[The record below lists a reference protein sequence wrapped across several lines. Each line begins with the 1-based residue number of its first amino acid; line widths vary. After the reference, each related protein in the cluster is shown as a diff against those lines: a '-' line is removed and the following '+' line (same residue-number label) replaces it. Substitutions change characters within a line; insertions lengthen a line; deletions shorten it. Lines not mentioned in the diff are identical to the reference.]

1 MSVIDDYLA
10 RFDEST
16 RLELERIRD
25 IAMQH
30 IPEAQETI
38 SYAMPTIK
46 SGGKSIIGF
55 DAHKNH
61 IGIYPYGGHVL
72 QQIDFPQS
80 YGLSTGALRVPY
92 GEPISE
98 KLLKEIISLKLKRL

>member
-1 MSVIDDYLA
+1 MSVIDDYLT
-10 RFDEST
+10 RFDRNT

-25 IAMQH
+25 IAMKY
-30 IPEAQETI
+30 IPEPQEAI

-61 IGIYPYGGHVL
+61 IGIYPYGGRIL
-72 QQIDFPQS
+72 QQIDFPPS
-80 YGLSTGALRVPY
+80 YGLSSGALRVPY
-92 GEPISE
+92 DEPISE
-98 KLLKEIISLKLKRL
+98 RLLKEIIDLKLNSL